1 MEVSWELVGLTA
13 AILTSMGFIP
23 QIVKGVRT
31 KKMDDVSGEML
42 LVLMSGM
49 FLWFLYGLHLG
60 NGIIVG
66 ANLFGVF
73 SLFLTLVLK
82 RRYSK

>member
-1 MEVSWELVGLTA
+1 MEANWDFVGLIA
-13 AILTSMGFIP
+13 AVLTSMGFIP
-23 QIVKGVRT
+23 QIFKGFRT
-31 KKMDDVSGEML
+31 KRMEDVSSEML

-49 FLWFLYGLHLG
+49 FLWCLYGLHLG
-60 NGIIVG
+60 DRIIVG
-66 ANLFGVF
+66 ANLFGIF